1 LSNILPPVLKL
12 TSAFWRLFGFFSSP
26 FSKLIFLV
34 YLGVSVSTT
43 SLYFSEHQ
51 PLFVGNSMI
60 EIFGHQEKPRQDT
73 GTDYFA
79 FNGSNERSH

>member
-1 LSNILPPVLKL
+1 MSNILPSVLQL

-43 SLYFSEHQ
+43 SLYFSEYQ

-60 EIFGHQEKPRQDT
+60 EIFGYQEKPRQDT
-73 GTDYFA
+73 GIDYFA

>member
-1 LSNILPPVLKL
+1 LSNILPPVPKL
-12 TSAFWRLFGFFSSP
+12 TSISWRSFGFFLSP

-60 EIFGHQEKPRQDT
+60 EIFGHQERPRQDT
-73 GTDYFA
+73 GAGYFA
-79 FNGSNERSH
+79 FDGSDERST